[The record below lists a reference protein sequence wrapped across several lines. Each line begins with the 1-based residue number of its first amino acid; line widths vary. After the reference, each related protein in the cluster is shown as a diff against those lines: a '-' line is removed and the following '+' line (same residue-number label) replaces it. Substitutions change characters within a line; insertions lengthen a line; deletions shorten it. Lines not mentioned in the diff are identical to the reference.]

1 LWWRLFFVPVAKAA
15 GFPPIVGLLVGM
27 LFGLSA
33 QLGYLLWLG
42 WKRNRRLSLAGV
54 VVYRYRLPRWQYPLY
69 AVATVA
75 WGAVVTFAATPIE
88 SAILKT
94 VFGWVP
100 AGFSATT
107 AADAA
112 SHSVYPR
119 TILLITFGSLI
130 LINGVAAPI
139 VEELYFRG
147 YLMPRI
153 SRFRWKTRS
162 WRTPSSP
169 STTSGSRGL
178 RDHPAYDDL
187 LHRSGLSEAQHLYR
201 SLGAHVA
208 EPSRQ
213 HRFSRTDPPIKEVP
227 QCPTGTPPSEGG
239 LRRPTLKGSAAFGGL
254 ADPIRRGDLQH
265 GTNAAYKAEWPCEVA
280 AAGPSHALPGLPESA
295 RP

>member
-1 LWWRLFFVPVAKAA
+1 MAQPAAVKWASDDQVEQHSVPATVAYHLLPGVVILVVAIVFVPVAKAA

-27 LFGLSA
+27 LFGLSI

-42 WKRNRRLSLAGV
+42 WKRNGRLSLARV
-54 VVYRYRLPRWQYPLY
+54 VVYRHRLPRWQYPLY

-75 WGAVVTFAATPIE
+75 WGAFVTFAATPLE

-112 SHSVYPR
+112 SYSTYPR

-153 SRFRWKTRS
+153 SRFRWKTPILEDVLFALYHIWQPWAYVIILLTMISYIAPVFRKRNIYIGVWAHMS
-162 WRTPSSP
+162 LNLL
-169 STTSGSRGL
+169 GNIAFLGL
-178 RDHPAYDDL
+178 
-187 LHRSGLSEAQHLYR
+187 
-201 SLGAHVA
+201 
-208 EPSRQ
+208 
-213 HRFSRTDPPIKEVP
+213 I
-227 QCPTGTPPSEGG
+227 
-239 LRRPTLKGSAAFGGL
+239 LR
-254 ADPIRRGDLQH
+254 
-265 GTNAAYKAEWPCEVA
+265 
-280 AAGPSHALPGLPESA
+280 
-295 RP
+295 

>member
-1 LWWRLFFVPVAKAA
+1 MVAIVFVPVAKAA

-162 WRTPSSP
+162 WRTSSSP

-178 RDHPAYDDL
+178 
-187 LHRSGLSEAQHLYR
+187 
-201 SLGAHVA
+201 
-208 EPSRQ
+208 
-213 HRFSRTDPPIKEVP
+213 T
-227 QCPTGTPPSEGG
+227 
-239 LRRPTLKGSAAFGGL
+239 
-254 ADPIRRGDLQH
+254 
-265 GTNAAYKAEWPCEVA
+265 
-280 AAGPSHALPGLPESA
+280 
-295 RP
+295 

>member
-1 LWWRLFFVPVAKAA
+1 MAQPAAVKSASDDQVEQHSVSATVAYHLLPGVVILVVAIVFVPVAKAA

-33 QLGYLLWLG
+33 QLGYLLSLG

-54 VVYRYRLPRWQYPLY
+54 VVYRHQLPRWQYPLY

-75 WGAVVTFAATPIE
+75 WGTFITFAATPIE

-112 SHSVYPR
+112 SYSVYPR

-130 LINGVAAPI
+130 LINGLVAPI

-147 YLMPRI
+147 FLMPRI
-153 SRFRWKTRS
+153 SRFRWKTPLLEDVLFALYHLWQPWAYVIILLTMISYIAPVYRKRNIYIGV
-162 WRTPSSP
+162 WAH
-169 STTSGSRGL
+169 TSLNFLGNIAFLGL
-178 RDHPAYDDL
+178 
-187 LHRSGLSEAQHLYR
+187 
-201 SLGAHVA
+201 
-208 EPSRQ
+208 
-213 HRFSRTDPPIKEVP
+213 I
-227 QCPTGTPPSEGG
+227 
-239 LRRPTLKGSAAFGGL
+239 LR
-254 ADPIRRGDLQH
+254 
-265 GTNAAYKAEWPCEVA
+265 
-280 AAGPSHALPGLPESA
+280 
-295 RP
+295 

>member
-1 LWWRLFFVPVAKAA
+1 MAQPAAVKSASDDQVEQHSLPATIAYHLLPGVVILVVAIVFVPVAKAA

-27 LFGLSA
+27 LFGLSI
-33 QLGYLLWLG
+33 QLGYLLWLC
-42 WKRNRRLSLAGV
+42 WKRNGRLSLAGV
-54 VVYRYRLPRWQYPLY
+54 VVYRHRLPRWQYPLY
-69 AVATVA
+69 AVAAVA

-112 SHSVYPR
+112 SYSIYPR

-153 SRFRWKTRS
+153 SRFRWKTPILEDALFALYHIWQPWAYVIILLTMISYIAPVFRRRNIYIGIWAHMS
-162 WRTPSSP
+162 LNLL
-169 STTSGSRGL
+169 GNIALLGL
-178 RDHPAYDDL
+178 
-187 LHRSGLSEAQHLYR
+187 
-201 SLGAHVA
+201 
-208 EPSRQ
+208 
-213 HRFSRTDPPIKEVP
+213 I
-227 QCPTGTPPSEGG
+227 
-239 LRRPTLKGSAAFGGL
+239 LR
-254 ADPIRRGDLQH
+254 
-265 GTNAAYKAEWPCEVA
+265 
-280 AAGPSHALPGLPESA
+280 
-295 RP
+295 